1 MADPW
6 DDWEQADEAEIRAP
20 VITPKK
26 TPMILQRKKTPDPK
40 LALDN
45 VSQHEQNRAIWDKAN
60 AYEQPV
66 IARTDNSLRTEYV
79 PEIRILRRPKSP
91 VTAVRVA
98 ATPSKPLEQRQA
110 DYNAAREKIF
120 GPQDPSNNNS
130 SSSSTSSSPSTSRP
144 GSRRGSPT
152 LRSSATQATQGSGP
166 VPVKP
171 IEFRGAPPP
180 KIRPAQRSGSG
191 GGNAQDHVVRQ
202 PRGPTMAA
210 PTSHNINNSPRL
222 MMAQPPQESR
232 DASGGQGGAKARG
245 DASVPSSSSSSGG
258 GGRGGGS
265 IGFRKPFKGPPSSSQ
280 TSSPLS

>member
-6 DDWEQADEAEIRAP
+6 DDWEQANETEIRAP
-20 VITPKK
+20 VVAPKR

-40 LALDN
+40 PAHDN
-45 VSQHEQNRAIWDKAN
+45 VSLHEQNRAIWDKAN

-66 IARTDNSLRTEYV
+66 IARTDNSMRTEYV

-120 GPQDPSNNNS
+120 GPQDRSNNS
-130 SSSSTSSSPSTSRP
+130 SSSSTSTSPSSSRP

-152 LRSSATQATQGSGP
+152 PRSSATQMTQGQGQGP
-166 VPVKP
+166 APVKP

-180 KIRPAQRSGSG
+180 RIRPAQRSVSG

-210 PTSHNINNSPRL
+210 PASHNNSNSPRSL
-222 MMAQPPQESR
+222 MARPQQESR
-232 DASGGQGGAKARG
+232 NDARGGQGGTKARG
-245 DASVPSSSSSSGG
+245 DASEPSSSSSS
-258 GGRGGGS
+258 GGS
-265 IGFRKPFKGPPSSSQ
+265 IGFRKPFKGGPPSSSQ
-280 TSSPLS
+280 SSTTLS